1 MAWDFI
7 VFGGSGFVVFDLF
20 SAHGRS
26 TIQRFKLKDHNSV
39 ANDIDITSLWRKK
52 LTTYNIILTMN

>member
-39 ANDIDITSLWRKK
+39 ANDIDITSLWREK

>member
-7 VFGGSGFVVFDLF
+7 VFGGSGFVVFDLV

-39 ANDIDITSLWRKK
+39 ANDIDITSLWREK

>member
-26 TIQRFKLKDHNSV
+26 TIQRFKLKDYNSV
-39 ANDIDITSLWRKK
+39 ANDFDITSLWRKK
-52 LTTYNIILTMN
+52 LTAYNIILPMN